1 MMESVRTAL
10 STGALS
16 LAVLFSV
23 QGEAQAATMF
33 SSSATVGTVDRV
45 ATFDS
50 LTSNGIDL
58 STYTEASLS
67 VTVSDV
73 TFQGFSAFSPN
84 DSRTTGFHYGSGGN
98 DDFVTIKG
106 TDGAVFTALDFL
118 LGDGQSG
125 TTTNVRWQA
134 YRGGVLTGSGTES
147 NMARGTVMGWS
158 DIDGFDT
165 LLVAAAR
172 TVDQPGFGNHQSV
185 AIDDLRAQVGVTP
198 VPLPAGLPLMIGGL
212 AAFGLLRRRQQA

>member
-1 MMESVRTAL
+1 MTASVRTAL
-10 STGALS
+10 TSGALS

-23 QGEAQAATMF
+23 QGDAQAATLF
-33 SSSATVGTVDRV
+33 SSTATVSSADRV

-67 VTVSDV
+67 VTVGDV

-98 DDFVTIKG
+98 NDFVTIKG

-134 YRGGVLTGSGTES
+134 YLGGVLTGSGTES

-158 DIDGFDT
+158 DTTGFDT

-172 TVDQPGFGNHQSV
+172 TETQPGFGNHQSI

-198 VPLPAGLPLMIGGL
+198 VPLPAGLPLMLGGL
-212 AAFGLLRRRQQA
+212 AAFGLLRRRQKA